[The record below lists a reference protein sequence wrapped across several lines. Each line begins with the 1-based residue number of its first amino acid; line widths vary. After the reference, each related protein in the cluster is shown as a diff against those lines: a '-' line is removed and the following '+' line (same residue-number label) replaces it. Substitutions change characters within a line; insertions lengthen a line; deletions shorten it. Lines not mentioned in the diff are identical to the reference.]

1 MMNMKDAFRYS
12 NKLQKLMEEAH
23 NILSRER
30 NVIRVEKTTLQS
42 KVVAGAEDIVT
53 YEVPDTEY
61 AEQITEIA
69 GFLMFLLGE
78 REKLSG
84 AIRAA
89 KQSMAIDFD
98 GEVSLNA
105 QRQGIANTFRKMNEI
120 RNSEV
125 TLAGGGTGYKFNADG
140 NQISFR
146 CDLKKVTTINFD
158 RNKTRAYA
166 NALSKKADQISAEL
180 DKAMVNTEVAYEAPF
195 DVNDSFAEVLQWHMD
210 KIG

>member
-53 YEVPDTEY
+53 YEVPETEY
-61 AEQITEIA
+61 AEQITEVA
-69 GFLMFLLGE
+69 GLLMVLLGE

-89 KQSMAIDFD
+89 KQSMAINFD

-105 QRQGIANTFRKMNEI
+105 QRQGIAATLRKMNEI

-146 CDLKKVTTINFD
+146 CDLKRVTTINFD

-166 NALSKKADQISAEL
+166 NALSKKADQVSAEL
-180 DKAMVNTEVAYEAPF
+180 DKALVNTEVAYEPPF
-195 DVNDSFAEVLQWHMD
+195 DVNDSFAEVLQWHLD
-210 KIG
+210 KAR

>member
-53 YEVPDTEY
+53 YEVPETEY

-105 QRQGIANTFRKMNEI
+105 QRQGIAATLRK
-120 RNSEV
+120 
-125 TLAGGGTGYKFNADG
+125 
-140 NQISFR
+140 
-146 CDLKKVTTINFD
+146 
-158 RNKTRAYA
+158 
-166 NALSKKADQISAEL
+166 
-180 DKAMVNTEVAYEAPF
+180 
-195 DVNDSFAEVLQWHMD
+195 
-210 KIG
+210 

>member
-23 NILSRER
+23 DILSRER

-42 KVVAGAEDIVT
+42 KVVSGAEDIAT

-69 GFLMFLLGE
+69 GLLMFLLGE

-98 GEVSLNA
+98 GEISLNA

-146 CDLKKVTTINFD
+146 CDLKKVTTISFD

-166 NALSKKADQISAEL
+166 TALSKKADQISADL
-180 DKAMVNTEVAYEAPF
+180 DKALVNTEVAYEAPF

-210 KIG
+210 KTR